1 MKRIMILI
9 TDAGGGHRASAEALR
24 DAFALRYGERF
35 HVDIVDLWMKHTPA
49 PLSRLPKAYRF
60 MVNDVPHLYEF
71 LFKSFEKPQINDA
84 VMSAVYQWVKKP
96 VSRAIRSYSPDLMI
110 SVHALMQDVPLRVL
124 RRMGLR
130 IPFVT
135 VVTDLATIHPAWLHP
150 GVTLCFVPTAE
161 AYRQALESGLR
172 PEQVRQYGLPVRP
185 AFAQQMRPKQ
195 ELRQKLG
202 MHPELPAVLLVGGG
216 EGTGPVDKIAQAV
229 ADLLAGSGAV
239 SGGPAGQMV
248 VVCGRNRPLYKKLSE
263 RSWPIPVVVNGFVE
277 NMPEWMAA
285 SDCLITKAGPGTI
298 AEALISGLPM
308 VLSGYIAGQEAGNAA
323 YVLKHGVGTYSE
335 NPAEI
340 AEIVARWLGPQR
352 EELARMSARA
362 RELGRPQST
371 FHIVEEI
378 ARLLGGEEADAG

>member
-9 TDAGGGHRASAEALR
+9 TDAGGGHRASATALR
-24 DAFALRYGERF
+24 DAFVLRYGERF
-35 HVDIVDLWMKHTPA
+35 QIDIVDLWQKHTPT
-49 PLSRLPKAYRF
+49 PLNRLPRAYRF

-71 LFKSFEKPQINDA
+71 LFKSFERPQVNDA
-84 VMSAVYQWVKKP
+84 VMNAVYRWVKKP
-96 VSRAIRSYSPDLMI
+96 VSQAIRAYAPDLVI

-124 RRMGLR
+124 KRMGLR

-135 VVTDLATIHPAWLHP
+135 VVTDLATIHPTWLNP
-150 GVTLCFVPTAE
+150 GVTLCFVPNAE
-161 AYRQALESGLR
+161 AYRQALEAGLR

-185 AFAQQMRPKQ
+185 AFAEQLRPKP
-195 ELRQKLG
+195 ELRRELG
-202 MHPELPAVLLVGGG
+202 LHPDLPAVLVVGGG
-216 EGTGPVDKIAQAV
+216 EGTGPVGKIAQALSARL
-229 ADLLAGSGAV
+229 ADAAPDGR
-239 SGGPAGQMV
+239 PAGQMV
-248 VVCGRNRPLYKKLSE
+248 VICGRNRALYRKLSE

-285 SDCLITKAGPGTI
+285 SDCIVTKAGPGTI
-298 AEALISGLPM
+298 AEALISSLPM

-340 AEIVARWLGPQR
+340 AEIVARWFGPER

-362 RELGRPQST
+362 REMGRPQST

-378 ARLLGGEEADAG
+378 AALLGVEKPGAG